1 MSEDKKR
8 TAGRSFLFKLAESVG
23 TQGVSFVVGLVLARL
38 LSPDD
43 YGVLTLLM
51 VFIALSRVFVQ
62 NGFNTALVQ
71 KLQVDEL
78 DLSSTFY
85 LSLGMAGVCY
95 AALWLA
101 APAIAAGYT
110 QPQLVAQLRT
120 LALVLFPGALNMV
133 QQAVVSRR
141 MAFQKLMV
149 GSITANLI
157 SGAAGIGMAVA
168 GLGVWALIGQQM
180 VNQLALCLILLK
192 LVDWRPHWMFS
203 WTRVRSIVSFGWK
216 VLASSLLETLY
227 NSLRPLIIGKRFT
240 EEQLGYYSRGK
251 QFPEL
256 LMNTVNGSIQSV
268 MLPLFSGEQERRE
281 RLKAMMR
288 RTIMVSAYLVFPL
301 MAGLGLVARPLVSLL
316 LTDKWLPC
324 VPFLWICC
332 ADFAFYP
339 VHTSNLQAINAV
351 GRSDVLLKLEIIKK
365 AYGLVILAVSVFCF
379 DSVLVIAAGSV
390 VSTLIAT
397 FVNASPNKKLLNYS
411 YWEQVKDL
419 LPSLGMTAVMGAA
432 VWAVGLLPF
441 GNLPML
447 LAQAAVG
454 VGVYAA
460 LSLAIKPEAY
470 VAMLDMLAALR
481 KRNAPPPQTAQ

>member
-168 GLGVWALIGQQM
+168 GL
-180 VNQLALCLILLK
+180 
-192 LVDWRPHWMFS
+192 
-203 WTRVRSIVSFGWK
+203 
-216 VLASSLLETLY
+216 
-227 NSLRPLIIGKRFT
+227 
-240 EEQLGYYSRGK
+240 
-251 QFPEL
+251 
-256 LMNTVNGSIQSV
+256 
-268 MLPLFSGEQERRE
+268 
-281 RLKAMMR
+281 
-288 RTIMVSAYLVFPL
+288 
-301 MAGLGLVARPLVSLL
+301 
-316 LTDKWLPC
+316 
-324 VPFLWICC
+324 
-332 ADFAFYP
+332 
-339 VHTSNLQAINAV
+339 
-351 GRSDVLLKLEIIKK
+351 
-365 AYGLVILAVSVFCF
+365 AYG
-379 DSVLVIAAGSV
+379 
-390 VSTLIAT
+390 
-397 FVNASPNKKLLNYS
+397 
-411 YWEQVKDL
+411 
-419 LPSLGMTAVMGAA
+419 
-432 VWAVGLLPF
+432 
-441 GNLPML
+441 
-447 LAQAAVG
+447 
-454 VGVYAA
+454 
-460 LSLAIKPEAY
+460 
-470 VAMLDMLAALR
+470 R
-481 KRNAPPPQTAQ
+481 